1 MYNYD
6 GNPNT
11 IAQQKKH
18 YETQRKQQSYF
29 QRLKFVLIV
38 TLVGVSGYLFDQRPA
53 VLTANKA
60 LLALGIIWVSLIPA
74 LQYLSDRQRPPIPF
88 LPLVGIFYATS
99 FGLPMFSAGTKVHY
113 LWSLENV
120 SEKALLLTLIGV
132 VAINIAF
139 YCFKYSVFQKIPA
152 LKLSQSYSITKL
164 IILLW
169 VLLILH
175 TLFIYIPFIREIP
188 SVGQFL
194 DPTGYIAYGM
204 FYILYKRGYL
214 PFVQSLILLGIFLPA
229 EILTRFASGALAQ
242 LMILG
247 LYMVI
252 IIFQES
258 KRIPIFLITGILIFF
273 FLFNPVKGEFRTLT
287 WGNPQMEQSNPIQ
300 KAKLFINVVIEYYSS
315 SKFTQKSDRENTS
328 LARTAHILV
337 FSAVVEDT
345 PNRVPYWGGQTYLP
359 LVTSWIPRAIFP
371 DKPTENTG
379 NQFGRRYKYLGS
391 TDFTTSFNLPWI
403 VEMYANFGQVGVL
416 IGMSLVGILLAFL
429 EQTLN
434 HSNMNPLEFVI
445 GSTILFR
452 LVYQE
457 SNFSLMTGSVLTL
470 FLSFYLLFK
479 FLLTERR

>member
-1 MYNYD
+1 
-6 GNPNT
+6 
-11 IAQQKKH
+11 
-18 YETQRKQQSYF
+18 
-29 QRLKFVLIV
+29 
-38 TLVGVSGYLFDQRPA
+38 
-53 VLTANKA
+53 
-60 LLALGIIWVSLIPA
+60 
-74 LQYLSDRQRPPIPF
+74 
-88 LPLVGIFYATS
+88 
-99 FGLPMFSAGTKVHY
+99 
-113 LWSLENV
+113 
-120 SEKALLLTLIGV
+120 
-132 VAINIAF
+132 
-139 YCFKYSVFQKIPA
+139 
-152 LKLSQSYSITKL
+152 
-164 IILLW
+164 
-169 VLLILH
+169 
-175 TLFIYIPFIREIP
+175 
-188 SVGQFL
+188 
-194 DPTGYIAYGM
+194 
-204 FYILYKRGYL
+204 YILYKRGYL
-214 PFVQSLILLGIFLPA
+214 PFFQSLILLGIFLPA

-273 FLFNPVKGEFRTLT
+273 FLFNPVKGEFRMLT

-337 FSAVVEDT
+337 FSAVIEDT

>member
-175 TLFIYIPFIREIP
+175 
-188 SVGQFL
+188 
-194 DPTGYIAYGM
+194 
-204 FYILYKRGYL
+204 
-214 PFVQSLILLGIFLPA
+214 
-229 EILTRFASGALAQ
+229 
-242 LMILG
+242 
-247 LYMVI
+247 
-252 IIFQES
+252 
-258 KRIPIFLITGILIFF
+258 
-273 FLFNPVKGEFRTLT
+273 
-287 WGNPQMEQSNPIQ
+287 
-300 KAKLFINVVIEYYSS
+300 
-315 SKFTQKSDRENTS
+315 
-328 LARTAHILV
+328 
-337 FSAVVEDT
+337 
-345 PNRVPYWGGQTYLP
+345 
-359 LVTSWIPRAIFP
+359 
-371 DKPTENTG
+371 
-379 NQFGRRYKYLGS
+379 
-391 TDFTTSFNLPWI
+391 
-403 VEMYANFGQVGVL
+403 
-416 IGMSLVGILLAFL
+416 
-429 EQTLN
+429 
-434 HSNMNPLEFVI
+434 
-445 GSTILFR
+445 
-452 LVYQE
+452 
-457 SNFSLMTGSVLTL
+457 
-470 FLSFYLLFK
+470 
-479 FLLTERR
+479 

>member
-6 GNPNT
+6 GNPNI

-38 TLVGVSGYLFDQRPA
+38 TLVGVSGYLFDQRPE

-60 LLALGIIWVSLIPA
+60 LLALGIIWVSLIPS
-74 LQYLSDRQRPPIPF
+74 LQYLSDRQRPPVPF
-88 LPLVGIFYATS
+88 LPLVGIFYATG
-99 FGLPMFSAGTKVHY
+99 FGLPMFSAGKQVHHA
-113 LWSLENV
+113 WSLENV
-120 SEKALLLTLIGV
+120 SEEALLLTLIGV

-139 YCFKYSVFQKIPA
+139 YYFKYSVFQKIPA

-169 VLLILH
+169 VLLVLHILY
-175 TLFIYIPFIREIP
+175 LYIPFISQIP
-188 SVGQFL
+188 SVIHLL
-194 DPTGYIAYGM
+194 DPAGYIAYGM
-204 FYILYKRGYL
+204 FYILYRRGYL
-214 PFVQSLILLGIFLPA
+214 PFIQSLILLGIFLPA
-229 EILTRFASGALAQ
+229 EILPRFAGGALAQ
-242 LMILG
+242 VMLLG
-247 LYMVI
+247 LYMII
-252 IIFQES
+252 IIFHES
-258 KRIPIFLITGILIFF
+258 KRIPIFMITGVLIFF
-273 FLFNPVKGEFRTLT
+273 FLVNPVKSEFRMLT
-287 WGNPQMEQSNPIQ
+287 WGNSQMQQLNYFE
-300 KAKLFINVVIEYYSS
+300 KAELFINIVTKYYSS
-315 SKFTQKSDRENTS
+315 SKFTQESDRNN
-328 LARTAHILV
+328 LQLGRIAHILV
-337 FSAVVEDT
+337 FSEVIKDT
-345 PNRVPYWGGQTYLP
+345 PSRVPYWQGQTYLP
-359 LVTSWIPRAIFP
+359 LLTSWIPRAIFP

-379 NQFGRRYKYLGS
+379 NQFGRRYNYLGS
-391 TDFTTSFNLPWI
+391 EDFGTSFNLPWI

-470 FLSFYLLFK
+470 SLSFYLLFK
-479 FLLTERR
+479 FFLTERR